1 MTLEELGAR
10 LREKRIERG
19 FSIEDIAAR
28 LKVPPR
34 ILKSI
39 EEGCRDELPHT
50 VYICS
55 FVKS

>member
-34 ILKSI
+34 ILKAI
-39 EEGCRDELPHT
+39 EEG
-50 VYICS
+50 
-55 FVKS
+55 